1 MLVCQD
7 RNEVSRRS
15 GPSETRSLDR
25 TAEAM
30 WHTEKA
36 KETQGPRTPPAVRL
50 RLRGSEPLLAGRT
63 TSVRSTSRPTRG
75 RKVWKESPGGLPH
88 RQVLPLWASVLF
100 SAPLP
105 RVTLHHEHLFYPDK
119 PAMETSTA
127 CGAEER
133 TRGRPQNAARSGTRG
148 TGVAD
153 LVSSGT
159 RPPFALV
166 APSSFQLRSH
176 LQGGSMCHKLPAVG
190 VPA

>member
-1 MLVCQD
+1 MKPRQ
-7 RNEVSRRS
+7 R

-30 WHTEKA
+30 WHTKKA
-36 KETQGPRTPPAVRL
+36 KEHPRYSIPPAVRL
-50 RLRGSEPLLAGRT
+50 RLRGSEPAVWPAGQ
-63 TSVRSTSRPTRG
+63 TSVRSASRPIRG

-88 RQVLPLWASVLF
+88 RQVLTLWASGLF
-100 SAPLP
+100 AAPLP
-105 RVTLHHEHLFYPDK
+105 RVTLHHEHPFYPDK

-133 TRGRPQNAARSGTRG
+133 TRGRPQDAPHPGTNG

-153 LVSSGT
+153 LVSAGT

-176 LQGGSMCHKLPAVG
+176 PTGGSMCHKLSAVG
-190 VPA
+190 LPA